1 MAGFSFI
8 DFSPQIVL
16 WTSVSC
22 HVGCNILVAVCF
34 VFVKHFSI
42 FWCHSLT
49 FRASRSH
56 QKDRCW
62 QYCSIIMALDKTCQK
77 EKSEISRE
85 CMRCVTLIRI
95 TRQGVMIKVVVVK
108 NEHSDRI
115 CQWILARVLASW
127 ILLQIDALFSHSL
140 ESDYIQLIFISQLT
154 VWAWGH

>member
-1 MAGFSFI
+1 MEKLEKIYGRFFI
-8 DFSPQIVL
+8 HRFLPQIVL

-34 VFVKHFSI
+34 VFVKHFNI
-42 FWCHSLT
+42 FWCHSST

-62 QYCSIIMALDKTCQK
+62 QYCSIIMWPDKNL
-77 EKSEISRE
+77 SERKKLNILWVYRM
-85 CMRCVTLIRI
+85 CHVVTNNKAR
-95 TRQGVMIKVVVVK
+95 VMIKVAVLK

-115 CQWILARVLASW
+115 CLWILARVLASW

-140 ESDYIQLIFISQLT
+140 ESSYIN
-154 VWAWGH
+154 